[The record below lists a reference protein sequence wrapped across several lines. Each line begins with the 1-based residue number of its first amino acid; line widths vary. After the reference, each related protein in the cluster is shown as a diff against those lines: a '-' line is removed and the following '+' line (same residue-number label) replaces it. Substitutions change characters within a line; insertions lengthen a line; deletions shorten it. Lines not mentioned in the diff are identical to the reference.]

1 MRKFQLLLLTAALV
15 AVMSPSQATAAGAD
29 EKVTVS
35 GILMDKSC
43 AVDMKMDAKSHDK
56 DCGLMADC
64 IKSGYG
70 IVTEDGKFV
79 PLDAKGNKDAQAWLK
94 ATKMKTN
101 LKVTATGTMD
111 KNVLKVDTLK

>member
-1 MRKFQLLLLTAALV
+1 MRKLQFLLLTAALV
-15 AVMSPSQATAAGAD
+15 AIMSPSHAAAAD
-29 EKVTVS
+29 DKVTVS

-70 IVTEDGKFV
+70 IVTADGKFV
-79 PLDAKGNKDAQAWLK
+79 ALDAKGNKDAQAWLK
-94 ATKMKTN
+94 ATKQKTN
-101 LKVTATGTMD
+101 LQVTATGVMD